1 MTRIETL
8 TGYAAALVTA
18 QMADDGEAL
27 SLVLG
32 TLPRPLGRVLPHL
45 LADAATLMRDS
56 AYASVSIAIHRQAD
70 HIDVRAAWEGCA
82 ADMPAVLGR
91 LHGFEPT
98 ELADWVAWAEG
109 VLLDGDESVPPC
121 DHARFLVLTTSLITE
136 EWAGYP
142 PECWQRFL
150 LDRRDEAG

>member
-1 MTRIETL
+1 MNKTLVL
-8 TGYAAALVTA
+8 TGFAAAVVTA
-18 QMADDGEAL
+18 QMNDDAGAL
-27 SLVLG
+27 ALLCE

-82 ADMPAVLGR
+82 ADMAAVLGR
-91 LHGFEPT
+91 LHGFGPT

-150 LDRRDEAG
+150 LDRRDDAG